1 MNQRKGTTIVP
12 FSFFSMATDLHINK
26 ITSLLEELL
35 LEEPAYFCVNIRIKP
50 TNNIKVFLD
59 GDDGLP
65 IAKCVQ
71 FNRKLYKLI
80 EESGLY
86 PEGDF
91 SLEVSSPGV
100 EEPLKFIRQ
109 YKKNIGRTL
118 QITFTDDTVKEGVL
132 ETVAE
137 ADIVLSHTTGKGK
150 KAVTEKLV
158 IPFNNIKSATV
169 QIKF

>member
-71 FNRKLYKLI
+71 FNRC
-80 EESGLY
+80 G
-86 PEGDF
+86 
-91 SLEVSSPGV
+91 
-100 EEPLKFIRQ
+100 
-109 YKKNIGRTL
+109 N
-118 QITFTDDTVKEGVL
+118 
-132 ETVAE
+132 
-137 ADIVLSHTTGKGK
+137 
-150 KAVTEKLV
+150 
-158 IPFNNIKSATV
+158 
-169 QIKF
+169 

>member
-118 QITFTDDTVKEGVL
+118 QITFTDDTVKEGIL
-132 ETVAE
+132 EAVAE

-150 KAVTEKLV
+150 KAITEKL
-158 IPFNNIKSATV
+158 
-169 QIKF
+169 